1 AKVKEQEEQIARLRV
16 QLVDYSVKES
26 QILNDKLVLE
36 KRIAHMR
43 MEFDQQQQDLVDAA
57 SKALSY
63 RQDIMEENLRLTHSL
78 QAARRRRST
87 FVSSLLPLLSAHNLQ
102 PSVPD
107 AQSIVGN
114 LKVLFTHSQEKLAI
128 TEEKQKK
135 SQYQIARRAESSN
148 NTAQSPSHPARNTLV
163 ASSQASLG
171 IVPQQAYSHAESPIS
186 YPVRARRDWDLL
198 ANENR
203 QILPTKAA
211 LTDTEHDNA
220 GRTSPPRSMV

>member
-1 AKVKEQEEQIARLRV
+1 
-16 QLVDYSVKES
+16 
-26 QILNDKLVLE
+26 
-36 KRIAHMR
+36 MR

-128 TEEKQKK
+128 TEVSHIELRRNRRNH
-135 SQYQIARRAESSN
+135 STRLLGVLNLQIIRHNHLLILLEIRWLLLAKPALALCPSKHILM
-148 NTAQSPSHPARNTLV
+148 QSLQFLIPFELDGIGIYWQMRTV
-163 ASSQASLG
+163 RSSQ
-171 IVPQQAYSHAESPIS
+171 P
-186 YPVRARRDWDLL
+186 RLL
-198 ANENR
+198 
-203 QILPTKAA
+203 
-211 LTDTEHDNA
+211 
-220 GRTSPPRSMV
+220 